1 MKFHEL
7 ELKLTHML
15 SEQNEKW
22 TKQFN
27 QMLGKVEEL
36 TEVTTTTLTTITAT
50 NEALTAVS
58 DVASSITTESSTTK
72 REIHELHASIQ
83 KSDHVQELTN
93 QLASLHKSYEVLT
106 QHSLQGKDDYAKQVS
121 ITEDIA
127 SLANK
132 EIISTRKA
140 MQDMSDKIH
149 HATQLIVDLNKY
161 ASGDHE
167 RLNYDEPSAFI
178 AAQLKQG
185 LVIPGENNGEE
196 VIPTTPKEFE
206 IAAFYVA
213 ALHRSEALE
222 KQLKAAGIEA
232 EPADTV
238 DLTRLSQA
246 SERYFQHLSSTLAT
260 SEEPPAGK
268 TQPNSK
274 STLQPLPCKQR
285 VYQPTTPLY

>member
-1 MKFHEL
+1 
-7 ELKLTHML
+7 
-15 SEQNEKW
+15 
-22 TKQFN
+22 
-27 QMLGKVEEL
+27 
-36 TEVTTTTLTTITAT
+36 
-50 NEALTAVS
+50 
-58 DVASSITTESSTTK
+58 
-72 REIHELHASIQ
+72 
-83 KSDHVQELTN
+83 
-93 QLASLHKSYEVLT
+93 
-106 QHSLQGKDDYAKQVS
+106 
-121 ITEDIA
+121 
-127 SLANK
+127 
-132 EIISTRKA
+132 

-167 RLNYDEPSAFI
+167 RQNYDEPSAFI

-196 VIPTTPKEFE
+196 IIPTTPKEFE